1 MTLFGETIL
10 LAENEYPPN
19 ILAHMKKLHT
29 AVKDGLV
36 VKVYYNKGKKPRVD
50 HFEFEN
56 PILVEVLDCL
66 YDKDFISFETIIL
79 PGQEDE
85 NEELSINT
93 SSDIIVEVEPVDGE
107 VTPTSRFFG
116 YTTPAEQDDI
126 IGKIRQDP
134 ELLEKVPPSLWRDEL
149 FKMKFLRAKLK
160 VPGKY
165 IPDHIKTLAK
175 MEKVNYFGRQT
186 RNIRIPKLP
195 DELDRVG
202 DYLGVRKTP
211 NDHFAKVVNES
222 DRRQGRPPSCKES
235 NCSIQGGR
243 RTRRF
248 KK

>member
-1 MTLFGETIL
+1 
-10 LAENEYPPN
+10 
-19 ILAHMKKLHT
+19 
-29 AVKDGLV
+29 
-36 VKVYYNKGKKPRVD
+36 
-50 HFEFEN
+50 
-56 PILVEVLDCL
+56 
-66 YDKDFISFETIIL
+66 
-79 PGQEDE
+79 
-85 NEELSINT
+85 
-93 SSDIIVEVEPVDGE
+93 
-107 VTPTSRFFG
+107 
-116 YTTPAEQDDI
+116 
-126 IGKIRQDP
+126 
-134 ELLEKVPPSLWRDEL
+134 
-149 FKMKFLRAKLK
+149 MKFLRAKLK

-235 NCSIQGGR
+235 NCSISGGR